1 MTHLCYV
8 SLSLIHRF
16 NKNLFTVYIYIWRDV
31 VCLIFTPSELTAL
44 YYSFHLKRFWANR
57 EIGALL
63 SLL

>member
-8 SLSLIHRF
+8 SLSLIHR
-16 NKNLFTVYIYIWRDV
+16 FTVYIYIWRDV